1 MKERK
6 FHCSVGVTGTLQWLE
21 KRKRFRVDLCGKY
34 IGAFK
39 SREEADIVLSDAL
52 KQRNVL
58 IHNRHDDRFDD
69 AGDIDPAWRAF
80 QSCERFLT
88 SAPPNAEPQLNCRCN
103 ASAHCAGLLLQV
115 QARVLRAN
123 MRR

>member
-69 AGDIDPAWRAF
+69 AGDKDWRVRGDILGDLLHAKLLHETRNREC
-80 QSCERFLT
+80 QAGAVQT
-88 SAPPNAEPQLNCRCN
+88 PNI
-103 ASAHCAGLLLQV
+103 
-115 QARVLRAN
+115 
-123 MRR
+123 RR